1 MAETSLVGES
11 ATLMAELQARFRAD
25 EAGLRRTRS
34 RGLAVG
40 VAIVVHVIFI
50 WILILAEFIPM
61 DFISRPKIEKM
72 TWIVLN
78 QPAQAPR
85 IIPTKQTKAES
96 DAAVN
101 PILVPKLIKPKVEEE
116 NNAITDLGLA
126 LGRSLACGAN
136 SFEYLNSKMRLEC
149 RHKPW
154 QFVYDRYGNII
165 LDPQGRSAEA
175 REETLRPSDVQAHE
189 RNTAPRCPQN
199 VDPNAPCIADIIGGR

>member
-1 MAETSLVGES
+1 MAETSLGGES

-25 EAGLRRTRS
+25 EAGLRRSRS

-61 DFISRPKIEKM
+61 DFLGRPKIEKM
-72 TWIVLN
+72 TWIVLS

-101 PILVPKLIKPKVEEE
+101 PILVPKPIKPKVEEE

-149 RHKPW
+149 RHTPW
-154 QFVYDRYGNII
+154 TFVYDRYGNII
-165 LDPQGRSAEA
+165 LDPQGRTAEV